1 MEFINKVEL
10 RGVVGR
16 SVVTPAGEHK
26 IVRFSLLT
34 EYAYRT
40 ADSNLM
46 ETQWH
51 NVFASDSVTKDLDGI
66 KKGAWV
72 EVKGRIRSERY
83 TDSEGQN
90 RIVPQVVATEV
101 NVVRDAEE

>member
-46 ETQWH
+46 ET
-51 NVFASDSVTKDLDGI
+51 NGTTSL
-66 KKGAWV
+66 
-72 EVKGRIRSERY
+72 RPIR
-83 TDSEGQN
+83 
-90 RIVPQVVATEV
+90 
-101 NVVRDAEE
+101 